1 MVVMGI
7 DSTLHVES
15 IYAFANSRNR
25 GKSVSA
31 VTPVSPVTK
40 LHDDEDRIKLAVS
53 AEGGEDAFAEDARV
67 ALKEQVNL
75 AENYKSR
82 YVVQYEMSNPYEAA
96 RMSMEN
102 SLLSGLH
109 FDMFA

>member
-1 MVVMGI
+1 MVVMSV
-7 DSTLHVES
+7 DSMLHAEN
-15 IYAFANSRNR
+15 IYAFANSRNH

-31 VTPVSPVTK
+31 VTPVSPVMK
-40 LHDDEDRIKLAVS
+40 LHDNEDRIKLAVS
-53 AEGGEDAFAEDARV
+53 AQGGKDAFAEDTQV

-82 YVVQYEMSNPYEAA
+82 DVVQYEMSNPYEAA